1 MRNSVVSLLA
11 AVLLAGTAS
20 IVHADNSQQEKMKEC
35 NAHAGDKKGDERK
48 AFMQSCLSAGSGGT
62 AAAHNSQQEKMK
74 TCNADASKK
83 HLKGDERKTFMKGC
97 LSGG

>member
-1 MRNSVVSLLA
+1 MRNSLVAILA
-11 AVLLAGTAS
+11 AVLLVGTAS

-48 AFMQSCLSAGSGGT
+48 
-62 AAAHNSQQEKMK
+62 
-74 TCNADASKK
+74 
-83 HLKGDERKTFMKGC
+83 TFMKGC